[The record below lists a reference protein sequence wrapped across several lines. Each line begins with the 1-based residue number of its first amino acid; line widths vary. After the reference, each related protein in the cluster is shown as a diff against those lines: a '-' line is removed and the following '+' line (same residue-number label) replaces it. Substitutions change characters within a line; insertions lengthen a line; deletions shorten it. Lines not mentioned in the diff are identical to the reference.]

1 MCKRILVLLLLF
13 PLFSIAQ
20 INGKLS
26 YEQAVELALKNNFDL
41 QLAKISAEEAQIQNN
56 YGAAGFLPKLD
67 VNAAA
72 SKSSNNTLQE
82 FSSGLSVDKKG
93 VSSNNITAGAY
104 LTWTIFDGMKMFAT
118 KQRLNLLEQQGEL
131 SFKIQLENT
140 LEQVSNNYYLI
151 VKQEQL
157 IKGINAL
164 LAVSEERIKI
174 AQKKAELGSGSDVEL
189 LQAKLDRNAQK
200 SNLIAQQNLANEY
213 KNNLLL
219 LLKADA
225 ETSFAV
231 DTNFAF
237 ETQKS
242 SNEIKQ
248 KIESANNNL
257 LFAQKNVLIRK
268 QSGKEIQALSLP
280 KIGLSGNY
288 VFGKTENAAGFA
300 LLNQN
305 LGYNLGVNFT
315 WNIFNGF
322 TTKNQLKVNHLSI
335 EAAKLEVESEKN
347 ILFSKANIAYIH
359 WLGNKEILNLEEEN
373 ILLAQ
378 QSLKI
383 SSERMRLGLG
393 NYLEIKES
401 ESSYEAALARLVNAR
416 YNVKQSETALKKL
429 MGELVK

>member
-200 SNLIAQQNLANEY
+200 SNLIAQQNLAN
-213 KNNLLL
+213 
-219 LLKADA
+219 
-225 ETSFAV
+225 
-231 DTNFAF
+231 
-237 ETQKS
+237 
-242 SNEIKQ
+242 
-248 KIESANNNL
+248 
-257 LFAQKNVLIRK
+257 
-268 QSGKEIQALSLP
+268 
-280 KIGLSGNY
+280 
-288 VFGKTENAAGFA
+288 
-300 LLNQN
+300 
-305 LGYNLGVNFT
+305 
-315 WNIFNGF
+315 
-322 TTKNQLKVNHLSI
+322 
-335 EAAKLEVESEKN
+335 
-347 ILFSKANIAYIH
+347 
-359 WLGNKEILNLEEEN
+359 
-373 ILLAQ
+373 
-378 QSLKI
+378 
-383 SSERMRLGLG
+383 
-393 NYLEIKES
+393 
-401 ESSYEAALARLVNAR
+401 
-416 YNVKQSETALKKL
+416 
-429 MGELVK
+429 